1 MYMISTTHRSRVGRV
16 KHRSCRVL
24 VDAQTQL
31 IRSAVVA
38 HNVEVLLRLGLHRE
52 IDIGVEDALLAR
64 GRTLDELITHRG
76 VDHAESA
83 SAARRAV
90 RVAKVLDPASLLALL
105 ADHLRA
111 DHHEAG
117 PFEGDDLRESHAHHI
132 RDVAGPVRLLGTI
145 LGSRVRPED
154 GPARNVQVDILL
166 VLVVP
171 QHDLGVF
178 PAVEAAD
185 LDIRMGC
192 AGDHGLER
200 FALSVTP
207 VGALDVGRLDL
218 AAMVHDDAVLV
229 DERLTEKL
237 VPCIAELGDASAC
250 LSDVQGVLIPLAI
263 PEDDKDSG
271 FLDGGADSLHLIRVL
286 DKGVAEV
293 LVHEAGIF
301 RGRLGP
307 DAPLDVSN

>member
-1 MYMISTTHRSRVGRV
+1 MYTISTTHRLRVGRI
-16 KHRSCRVL
+16 KNRSCRVL

-31 IRSAVVA
+31 IGSAVVPD
-38 HNVEVLLRLGLHRE
+38 NVEVLLRLGLHRE

-64 GRTLDELITHRG
+64 GRTLDELIAHRG
-76 VDHAESA
+76 VDHAKSA

-90 RVAKVLDPASLLALL
+90 RVAKVLDPAFLLALL

-117 PFEGDDLRESHAHHI
+117 PLEGDDLREPHAHYV
-132 RDVAGPVRLLGTI
+132 RDVARPVRLLGAI
-145 LGSRVRPED
+145 LGGRVRPEN
-154 GPARNVQVDILL
+154 GPARDVQVDVLL

-185 LDIRMGC
+185 LNIRVGC

-200 FALSVTP
+200 FALSVAP
-207 VGALDVGRLDL
+207 VSALDVGRLDL

-229 DERLTEKL
+229 DEGLAEKL
-237 VPCIAELGDASAC
+237 VPSVVELGDASTC
-250 LSDVQGVLIPLAI
+250 LGDVQCVLVPLAI
-263 PEDDKDSG
+263 PEDDEDSG
-271 FLDGGADSLHLIRVL
+271 FLDSGADPLHLI
-286 DKGVAEV
+286 
-293 LVHEAGIF
+293 
-301 RGRLGP
+301 
-307 DAPLDVSN
+307 